1 MPAAF
6 LTGGTGF
13 LGWHVAKA
21 LLSEGFRV
29 RALARGAPARRTGL
43 EELAVEV
50 VSGDLSAATLG
61 GALAGCDAVVHV
73 AGLVKA
79 RTLADYRA
87 VNVGGTEKLLAAA
100 AAACP
105 AALFVQVSSQAAAGP
120 ARNGVPVREGDP
132 SRPVSWYGISKL
144 EGEHAV
150 ARSWKGRWIIV
161 RPGVLYG
168 PRDRGLL
175 TYFRMA
181 QQGWVPVPAPNA
193 RVQVGPGG
201 DAALAIAR
209 AAGRPDLSDRVGF
222 VCDPEPVS
230 VRDLAGAIARAGDRR
245 PRLVPLPSAVVRLA
259 GALETLRE
267 AATGESRPFNAD
279 KAREVLAGDWLCDP
293 TPFRRD
299 LALPS
304 PPPLED
310 GLRETWAWYRKQGW
324 LPPGEEQTGTG
335 EP

>member
-1 MPAAF
+1 MPTAF

-21 LLSEGFRV
+21 LVSEGFRV
-29 RALARGAPARRTGL
+29 RALARGAPTRRTGL
-43 EELAVEV
+43 EDLPVEV
-50 VSGDLSAATLG
+50 VAGDLSLAGLG
-61 GALAGCDAVVHV
+61 GSLAGCDAVVHV

-87 VNVGGTEKLLAAA
+87 VNVGGTEKLVAAA

-120 ARNGVPVREGDP
+120 ARDGVPVREGDP

-150 ARSWKGRWIIV
+150 ARKWKGAWIIV

-181 QQGWVPVPAPNA
+181 ERGWVPVPAPNA
-193 RVQVGPGG
+193 RVQVGPAG

-209 AAGRPDLSDRVGF
+209 AARRRDLSDRVGF

-230 VRDLAGAIARAGDRR
+230 VRELAAAIGQAGDRR
-245 PRLVPLPSAVVRLA
+245 PRFVPLPSSLVRLA

-299 LALPS
+299 LKLPQ

-310 GLRETWAWYRKQGW
+310 GLRETWAWYRKEGW
-324 LPPGEEQTGTG
+324 VSSGEEQTGNH

>member
-21 LLSEGFRV
+21 LLSEGFGV
-29 RALARGAPARRTGL
+29 RALARGGPVRRTGL
-43 EELAVEV
+43 DELAVEV
-50 VSGDLSAATLG
+50 VPGDLSAAALEG
-61 GALAGCDAVVHV
+61 VLAGCDAVVHV

-79 RTLADYRA
+79 RNLADYRA

-105 AALFVQVSSQAAAGP
+105 AAIFVQVSSQAAAGP
-120 ARNGVPVREGDP
+120 ARNGVPVQEGDP
-132 SRPVSWYGISKL
+132 SKPVSWYGISKL
-144 EGEHAV
+144 EGEQAV
-150 ARSWKGRWIIV
+150 ARSWKGPWIVV

-181 QQGWVPVPAPNA
+181 EQGWVPVPAP
-193 RVQVGPGG
+193 RTMVQVGPAA

-209 AAGRPDLSDRVGF
+209 AAGRPDLSGRVGF
-222 VCDPEPVS
+222 VCDPEAVS
-230 VRDLAGAIARAGDRR
+230 VRGLAAAIARAGGQR
-245 PRLVPLPSAVVRLA
+245 PRFVPLPSAVVRLA
-259 GALETLRE
+259 GAVETLRE

-299 LALPS
+299 LTLRE

-324 LPPGEEQTGTG
+324 LRSREA
-335 EP
+335 

>member
-21 LLSEGFRV
+21 LVSEGFRV
-29 RALARGAPARRTGL
+29 RALARGAPTRRTGL
-43 EELAVEV
+43 E
-50 VSGDLSAATLG
+50 DLSVEIVPGDFSGADLAD
-61 GALAGCDAVVHV
+61 ALAGSDAVIHV

-79 RTLADYRA
+79 RTLADYRS
-87 VNVGGTEKLLAAA
+87 VNVGGTEALLAAA
-100 AAACP
+100 AAFSP

-120 ARNGVPVREGDP
+120 AKNGRPVEEGDP
-132 SRPVSWYGISKL
+132 PRPVSWYGISKL
-144 EGEHAV
+144 EGERAV
-150 ARSWKGRWIIV
+150 ARSWKGPWIVI

-181 QQGWVPVPAPNA
+181 QKGWVPVPAPDA
-193 RVQVGPGG
+193 RVQVGPAA

-209 AAGRPDLSDRVGF
+209 AAGRRDLSGRVGF
-222 VCDPEPVS
+222 VCDPKPVS
-230 VRDLAGAIARAGDRR
+230 VRELAASIARAGDCRAR
-245 PRLVPLPSAVVRLA
+245 FVPLPSPVVRLA

-267 AATGESRPFNAD
+267 AVTRESRPFNAD

-293 TPFRRD
+293 SPLRRD
-299 LALPS
+299 LNLRE

-310 GLRETWAWYRKQGW
+310 GLRETWDWYRKQGW
-324 LPPGEEQTGTG
+324 LPVEKGRTPVRK
-335 EP
+335 P